1 MNEEELKLQ
10 QRLLEL
16 EEEEAIA
23 SQNVAKPAAI
33 PKPKQSDIGGLEAFG
48 MGVSEALSP
57 IAKYGAA
64 AGIKARTAYEDIKR
78 GKPSLGVPYFDVAVP
93 TAEELQ
99 SEAKA
104 ERPGAYYSGTG
115 LGILGGVG
123 LSLPAKIPGALG
135 VLGIGAGAGAA
146 QSAGA
151 VPYEEATPTELLKSG
166 GIGALVGGAAAG
178 IPLAFGARGPII
190 EGAKAA
196 IKGAEGKGTIGGL
209 YSAITEAPPAMR
221 GAARETAAFKE
232 VAQKARSQSA
242 IPLSEMGLVSPDLQ
256 NFQGAISQAAAKP
269 PAQTV
274 GQYLKSGTQVTP
286 EEESQ
291 FLLNLLQPGKTPAK
305 EFYTQKATQLYPG
318 QTGPK
323 QLQSV
328 LEMPLEQ
335 RVQAREFDPSL
346 MGKQLQPQ
354 AELAKEAL
362 GKKGAAFQKLQEIA
376 SQEYKRTQLPSV
388 SNAIKLAKNEF
399 DRPGTTRLTK
409 NTIGEIDTI
418 INRGSAL
425 PGYGITDGPLKSA
438 NAAEAYKRLQAARE
452 YADRAIE
459 LNPNDVSIQR
469 ILQPVRDSLDDVLKS
484 SPSKVIADKL
494 YSQGLQVEA
503 LGITPLEM
511 QVGTNRILSGT
522 NIKTALGD
530 TIKGEKIG
538 LGIEEARAF
547 TKEFGEQLGPKEAAK
562 IDKFFNALADAR
574 TVADRKRILDDLK
587 FAEGP
592 SGAAI
597 RAGIAKLE
605 QTIKPSPGGA
615 SMFKAA
621 PEYLQSV
628 DAFMSENAQ
637 KYFGKSFDKLK
648 GEQQYKL
655 VNAFQWMKE
664 NPNAAQ
670 SEVSEKFN
678 TIMRGKSK

>member
-23 SQNVAKPAAI
+23 SQNIAKPAAI

-104 ERPGAYYSGTG
+104 EQPGAYYSGTG

-123 LSLPAKIPGALG
+123 ASLPAKIPGALG

-178 IPLAFGARGPII
+178 VPLLFGARGPII

-196 IKGAEGKGTIGGL
+196 MKGAEGKGMVGGTVGAV
-209 YSAITEAPPAMR
+209 SEAIPAMR
-221 GAARETAAFKE
+221 GAAKETQAFKE
-232 VAQKARSQSA
+232 AVKQIAPEAVQQ
-242 IPLSEMGLVSPDLQ
+242 P
-256 NFQGAISQAAAKP
+256 
-269 PAQTV
+269 TV
-274 GQYLKSGTQVTP
+274 GQYLRQGTQVTP

-318 QTGPK
+318 QTGPQ
-323 QLQSV
+323 QLRSV
-328 LEMPLEQ
+328 LDIPLEQ
-335 RVQAREFDPSL
+335 RVSARQFDPSA
-346 MGKQLQPQ
+346 MGRQLQPQ
-354 AELAKEAL
+354 AETAKQAL
-362 GKKGAAFQKLQEIA
+362 GKKGEAFEKLMEAA
-376 SQEYKRTQLPSV
+376 SQEYKRTQLPGV
-388 SNAIKLAKNEF
+388 SNAIKLAKAQFE
-399 DRPGTTRLTK
+399 RPGTSALTK
-409 NTIGEIDTI
+409 RTIGEIDTI
-418 INRGSAL
+418 INQGSAL

-459 LNPNDVSIQR
+459 LNPNDISIQR
-469 ILQPVRDSLDDVLKS
+469 VLQPVRDNLDEVLKS

-494 YSQGLQVEA
+494 YSQGKEIEDLA
-503 LGITPLEM
+503 IAPLEAK
-511 QVGTNRILSGT
+511 VGGAQKTYLSGKK
-522 NIKTALGD
+522 IQQALGD
-530 TIKGEKIG
+530 TLAGEKMAK
-538 LGIEEARAF
+538 GIEQAKAF
-547 TKEFGEQLGPKEAAK
+547 TKEFAPQLGPKEAAK

-648 GEQQYKL
+648 GDQQYKL

-670 SEVSEKFN
+670 SEIMDKFN
-678 TIMRGKSK
+678 TILRGTKK